1 MRRVIRPTVLA
12 LMVGSSGALC
22 VGSGCSGGP
31 GQASLERTGPE
42 SRDDLPG
49 SVKAILPGSAI
60 LCLEETT
67 QEGAIRRWIL
77 RDPAGT
83 WLGAPGSP
91 IRPERHDMPPSAL
104 ESILA
109 TRLPAMDRG
118 ILRERK
124 CRYTHWK
131 EADGSEVQVREIVS
145 DRGWFACVEQVRI

>member
-1 MRRVIRPTVLA
+1 MRGVIRSTGLA
-12 LMVGSSGALC
+12 LLVGSFAAWG
-22 VGSGCSGGP
+22 VGSGCPGGL

-42 SRDDLPG
+42 SRGDLPG
-49 SVKAILPGSAI
+49 SIRGILPESAI
-60 LCLEETT
+60 LCLEEAT
-67 QEGAIRRWIL
+67 QEGAVRRWIF

-83 WLGAPGSP
+83 WLGTPGSP
-91 IRPERHDMPPSAL
+91 VRPERHDMPPSAL

-109 TRLPAMDRG
+109 TRLPALDRG
-118 ILRERK
+118 TLRERK